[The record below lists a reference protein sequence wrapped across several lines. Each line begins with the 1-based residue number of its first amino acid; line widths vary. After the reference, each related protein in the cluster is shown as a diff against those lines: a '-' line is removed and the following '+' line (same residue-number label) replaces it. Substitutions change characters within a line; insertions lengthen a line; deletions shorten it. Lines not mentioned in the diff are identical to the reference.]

1 MGLLAAFADGSAFV
15 TRDDNAP
22 PDADWIDAR
31 GSFDMRVDLIPEL
44 EHYDKPSQSTFLHDV
59 RPDEVMPNPRND
71 YPSLVDVRF
80 WQNPGWQGQTM
91 NDDMYLGGNHTYLDN
106 PMRGSGQY
114 DYPGMQPIESYK
126 VVTRRGN
133 PISFTDF
140 VDQSEL
146 YA

>member
-1 MGLLAAFADGSAFV
+1 MLLAAFADGSAIV
-15 TRDDNAP
+15 ERDPNMA
-22 PDADWIDAR
+22 PDAVWIDPE
-31 GSFDMRVDLIPEL
+31 GSFDMCVDLLPEV
-44 EHYDKPSQSTFLHDV
+44 EHYEKPSQSTFLHDL
-59 RPDEVMPNPRND
+59 RPEEVIANPRND
-71 YPSLVDVRF
+71 YPSLVNVRT
-80 WQNPGWQGQTM
+80 WVNPAWQGQVLNQ
-91 NDDMYLGGNHTYLDN
+91 NDYLGGNKTYVDN

-146 YA
+146 YS